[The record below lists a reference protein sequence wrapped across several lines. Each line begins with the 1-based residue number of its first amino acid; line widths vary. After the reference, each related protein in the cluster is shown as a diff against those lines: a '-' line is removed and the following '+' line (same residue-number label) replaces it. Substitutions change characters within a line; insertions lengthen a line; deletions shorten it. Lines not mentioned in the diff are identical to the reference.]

1 MTEKFKESID
11 KGNAFGALLTD
22 SSKAFDFID
31 QTLLIAEHFTFGISP
46 LSLELIYSYRIE
58 LKESRSMKML

>member
-1 MTEKFKESID
+1 MAEKFKESID

-31 QTLLIAEHFTFGISP
+31 QDF
-46 LSLELIYSYRIE
+46 
-58 LKESRSMKML
+58 